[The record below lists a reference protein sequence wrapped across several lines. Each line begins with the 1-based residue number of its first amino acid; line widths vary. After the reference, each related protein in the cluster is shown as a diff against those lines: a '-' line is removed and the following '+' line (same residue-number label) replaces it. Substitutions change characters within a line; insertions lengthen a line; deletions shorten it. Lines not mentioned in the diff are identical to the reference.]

1 MELQESVKDEKAW
14 NKMVRAYA
22 EEEQE
27 EKQEYQPQ
35 QTYVTATLLEQ
46 LEDCWQTQHPV

>member
-27 EKQEYQPQ
+27 EYQPQ